1 MFSEMSKDFS
11 VKRTDLSENNSKL
24 GVLMSSK
31 MSTSSL
37 SEFIRNA
44 SNEEKEE
51 VYKKVM
57 EKATMAQNKVFDYQK
72 QEKSPKNG

>member
-1 MFSEMSKDFS
+1 MF
-11 VKRTDLSENNSKL
+11 NSA
-24 GVLMSSK
+24 
-31 MSTSSL
+31 L

-51 VYKKVM
+51 IYKKVM
-57 EKATMAQNKVFDYQK
+57 EKATMAQNKVFSSQK